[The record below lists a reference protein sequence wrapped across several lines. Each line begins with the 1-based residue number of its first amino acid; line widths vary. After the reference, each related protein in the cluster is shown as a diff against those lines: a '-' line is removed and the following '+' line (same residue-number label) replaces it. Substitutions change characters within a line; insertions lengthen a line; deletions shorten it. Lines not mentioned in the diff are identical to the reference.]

1 MRIPTRDFQRHDGNF
16 VWYAT
21 TQGSSLIRYGQIQYC
36 CCESCKEYLMDL
48 GSRLFLEKE
57 IWDSNMTMI
66 TRWRR
71 DATKL
76 KKRLYLY
83 SPFCFLLLE
92 RKRSLGS
99 RIGRNQSRKSIK
111 GLWSI
116 VTKRSLHF
124 SWRSPL
130 RKTYWSLSS
139 NYQRSDLS
147 SHENDLGNAALGGE
161 ISLF

>member
-1 MRIPTRDFQRHDGNF
+1 MEVMIWLANAHS
-16 VWYAT
+16 Y
-21 TQGSSLIRYGQIQYC
+21 QGYSTAWWQFRPIRNNPREFLNTIRSDTVLLLW
-36 CCESCKEYLMDL
+36 ELL
-48 GSRLFLEKE
+48 GISHGSGIS
-57 IWDSNMTMI
+57 IWDSNLTMM

-71 DATKL
+71 DATKT
-76 KKRLYLY
+76 KKNGYICTLPILFS
-83 SPFCFLLLE
+83 SP
-92 RKRSLGS
+92 RTKA
-99 RIGRNQSRKSIK
+99 IGRIEGQRKKYQRNVIN
-111 GLWSI
+111 